1 MYFFS
6 MKYFSVTPATPYSS
20 HPRDFTINDIVT
32 TGTFLIAV
40 GSGCLSIFLWKS
52 RSQAQELDRASLEQ
66 SSNQIKKTE
75 ENLEKMLNKLATSME
90 KLNDLTSE
98 LTTKIAVLETKQN
111 AFSISQTQIESIRI
125 KQEET
130 DRRINLIEQSIRL
143 KS

>member
-1 MYFFS
+1 MEYL
-6 MKYFSVTPATPYSS
+6 SVIPTTTYTP
-20 HPRDFTINDIVT
+20 HPDRFTVNDIVT

-66 SSNQIKKTE
+66 SSIQIKKTE

-90 KLNDLTSE
+90 KLSELTSE
-98 LTTKIAVLETKQN
+98 LNTKIAVLETKQN
-111 AFSISQTQIESIRI
+111 AFSISQTQIDNIRI
-125 KQEET
+125 KQESIE
-130 DRRINLIEQSIRL
+130 RRITSLEELVRF

>member
-1 MYFFS
+1 MEYL
-6 MKYFSVTPATPYSS
+6 SVTPTTTYTP
-20 HPRDFTINDIVT
+20 HPDRFTVNDIVT

-66 SSNQIKKTE
+66 SSKQIKKTE

-90 KLNDLTSE
+90 KLSELTSE
-98 LTTKIAVLETKQN
+98 LNTRIAVLETKQN
-111 AFSISQTQIESIRI
+111 AFSISQTQIDNIRI
-125 KQEET
+125 KQESIE
-130 DRRINLIEQSIRL
+130 RRITSLEELVRL

>member
-1 MYFFS
+1 MEYL
-6 MKYFSVTPATPYSS
+6 SVIPTTTYTP
-20 HPRDFTINDIVT
+20 HPDRFTVNDIVT

-66 SSNQIKKTE
+66 SSIQIKKTE

-90 KLNDLTSE
+90 KLSELTSE
-98 LTTKIAVLETKQN
+98 LNTRIAVLETKQN
-111 AFSISQTQIESIRI
+111 AFSISQTQIDNIRI
-125 KQEET
+125 KQESIE
-130 DRRINLIEQSIRL
+130 RRITSLEELVRF

>member
-1 MYFFS
+1 
-6 MKYFSVTPATPYSS
+6 MKYLSVTPTPAYTP
-20 HPRDFTINDIVT
+20 HLDRFTVNDIVT

-66 SSNQIKKTE
+66 SSIQIKKTE

-90 KLNDLTSE
+90 KLSELTSE
-98 LTTKIAVLETKQN
+98 LNTKIAVLETKQN
-111 AFSISQTQIESIRI
+111 AFSISQTQIDNIRVKQESI
-125 KQEET
+125 E
-130 DRRINLIEQSIRL
+130 RRITSLEELVRF

>member
-1 MYFFS
+1 MEYL
-6 MKYFSVTPATPYSS
+6 SVTPTTTYTP
-20 HPRDFTINDIVT
+20 HPDRFTVNDIVT

-66 SSNQIKKTE
+66 SSIQIKKTE

-90 KLNDLTSE
+90 KLSELTSE
-98 LTTKIAVLETKQN
+98 LNTRIAVLETKQN
-111 AFSISQTQIESIRI
+111 AFSISQTQIDNIRI
-125 KQEET
+125 KQESIE
-130 DRRINLIEQSIRL
+130 RRITSLEELVRF

>member
-1 MYFFS
+1 MEYL
-6 MKYFSVTPATPYSS
+6 SVTPTTTYTP
-20 HPRDFTINDIVT
+20 HPDRFTVNDIVT

-66 SSNQIKKTE
+66 SSTQIKKTE

-90 KLNDLTSE
+90 KLSELTSE
-98 LTTKIAVLETKQN
+98 LNTRIAVLETKQN
-111 AFSISQTQIESIRI
+111 AFSISQTQIDNIRI
-125 KQEET
+125 KQESIE
-130 DRRINLIEQSIRL
+130 RRITSLEELVRF

>member
-1 MYFFS
+1 MEYL
-6 MKYFSVTPATPYSS
+6 SVTPTTTYTP
-20 HPRDFTINDIVT
+20 HPDRFTVNDIVT

-66 SSNQIKKTE
+66 SSIQIKKTE

-90 KLNDLTSE
+90 KLSELTSE
-98 LTTKIAVLETKQN
+98 LNTKIAVLETKQN
-111 AFSISQTQIESIRI
+111 AFSISQTQIDNIRI
-125 KQEET
+125 KQESIE
-130 DRRINLIEQSIRL
+130 RRITSLEELVRF

>member
-1 MYFFS
+1 
-6 MKYFSVTPATPYSS
+6 MKYLSVTPTTTYTP
-20 HPRDFTINDIVT
+20 HPDRFTVNDIVT

-90 KLNDLTSE
+90 KLSELTSE
-98 LTTKIAVLETKQN
+98 LNTKIAVLETKQN
-111 AFSISQTQIESIRI
+111 AFSISQTQIENIRA
-125 KQEET
+125 KQESIE
-130 DRRINLIEQSIRL
+130 RRITSLEELVRL

>member
-1 MYFFS
+1 MEYL
-6 MKYFSVTPATPYSS
+6 SVTPTTTYTPY
-20 HPRDFTINDIVT
+20 PDRFTVNDIVT

-66 SSNQIKKTE
+66 SSIQIKKTE

-90 KLNDLTSE
+90 KLSELTSE
-98 LTTKIAVLETKQN
+98 LNTKIAVLETKQN
-111 AFSISQTQIESIRI
+111 AFSISQTQIDNIRI
-125 KQEET
+125 KQESIE
-130 DRRINLIEQSIRL
+130 RRITSLEELVRF